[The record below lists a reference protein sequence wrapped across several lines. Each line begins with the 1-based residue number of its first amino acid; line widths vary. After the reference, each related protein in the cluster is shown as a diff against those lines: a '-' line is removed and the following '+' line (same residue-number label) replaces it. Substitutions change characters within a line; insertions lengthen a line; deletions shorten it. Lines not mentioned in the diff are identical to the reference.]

1 MTRRTQTRTVQRSIA
16 IDNAP
21 RPFDGERGIC
31 SDSGVILA
39 KAEVRV
45 HVRPSLAGSDP
56 VSLSISFSPAL
67 PVSLSLLPS
76 FSRSRS
82 THKDVARGPCVWYL
96 RFVPVRSRLDAPFH
110 LAKQRSRIPPNDSF
124 LLFLSR
130 RRVASDGVCAFRE
143 RKMRS
148 SAAGCPCANTTCSIR
163 RNRYAPVGRTE
174 LSPPRAGLI

>member
-1 MTRRTQTRTVQRSIA
+1 M
-16 IDNAP
+16 
-21 RPFDGERGIC
+21 
-31 SDSGVILA
+31 A

-56 VSLSISFSPAL
+56 VSLSIPFSPAL
-67 PVSLSLLPS
+67 PVSLSLS
-76 FSRSRS
+76 FPLSLEVSFYAQGRREGTLCMVLTLRSRS
-82 THKDVARGPCVWYL
+82 
-96 RFVPVRSRLDAPFH
+96 RSRLDAP
-110 LAKQRSRIPPNDSF
+110 RSISRNNGSRIPPNDSL

-130 RRVASDGVCAFRE
+130 RRLASDGVCAFRE